1 MLLNFTNAKVT
12 KKTRNAIESTT
23 FLCNSYVFRVL
34 YLFRQKAIPPL
45 FLLTKIG
52 ANSMKR
58 RSFTD
63 FAPTLHRLWYG
74 GSAKDLPCHYLLNIE
89 DYSSSLFIRL

>member
-63 FAPTLHRLWYG
+63 FAPTLHRLCTDFG
-74 GSAKDLPCHYLLNIE
+74 TEDQRRIFLVTTYLT
-89 DYSSSLFIRL
+89 